1 MAEAFVD
8 PYLEPGTRV
17 LKNRPNLRSPTQL
30 ARYENRM
37 SSLRLTL
44 LELEPI
50 KGNFDLKHMQAI
62 HKYLFQDVYD
72 WAGKLREVN
81 IGKGLTFFATVENLE
96 REGAAIGC
104 VTNEANNF
112 RGLGKTEFVGALT
125 DIYADWNALH
135 PFREGNGRATRAML
149 GQLCKEAGYVL
160 DQRRIDNG
168 KEQWNKAAE
177 ASFGRDL
184 DAMHKTFEFVV
195 RPARSVAFEQADHA
209 DAIRAHP
216 DLATA
221 VAVYG
226 KLEELVSSKISDIKS
241 QQMMLAGARHSI
253 IKTLDSGIV
262 KVDPSVVVQAA
273 QAAIAPSPAL
283 VTPPIAI
290 I

>member
-8 PYLEPGTRV
+8 PYIEPGTRV
-17 LKNRPNLRSPTQL
+17 LKNHPNLRSPTQL

-72 WAGKLREVN
+72 WAGKLRVVN

-96 REGAAIGC
+96 REGAAIGR
-104 VTNEANNF
+104 VTNAANNF
-112 RGLGKTEFVGALT
+112 RGMDKAEFVGALT
-125 DIYADWNALH
+125 DIYADWNTLH
-135 PFREGNGRATRAML
+135 PFREGNGRATRALL

-160 DQRRIDNG
+160 DQRRIENN

-184 DAMHKTFEFVV
+184 GAMRKTFDFVV
-195 RPARSVAFEQADHA
+195 RPARSVAFERADHA
-209 DAIRAHP
+209 DAVR
-216 DLATA
+216 
-221 VAVYG
+221 VRG
-226 KLEELVSSKISDIKS
+226 SKPKPTKIPE
-241 QQMMLAGARHSI
+241 
-253 IKTLDSGIV
+253 DS
-262 KVDPSVVVQAA
+262 
-273 QAAIAPSPAL
+273 
-283 VTPPIAI
+283 
-290 I
+290 